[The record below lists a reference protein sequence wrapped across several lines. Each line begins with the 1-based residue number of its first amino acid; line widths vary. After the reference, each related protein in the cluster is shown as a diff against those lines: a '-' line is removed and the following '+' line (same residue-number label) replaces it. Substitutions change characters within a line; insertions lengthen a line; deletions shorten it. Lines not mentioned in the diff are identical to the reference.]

1 MESGYDIVWTDLA
14 LEELESTVKYLKEK
28 FSEKEVER
36 LADEIERMLLI
47 ISQNPAIFSV
57 SEKINVR
64 KAVILKF
71 NSMFYRVTKNEIQIL
86 SFFSNRQDIGN
97 IKI

>member
-1 MESGYDIVWTDLA
+1 MENSYEIVWTDLA
-14 LEELESTVKYLKEK
+14 LEELENTVKYLEEK

-36 LADEIERMLLI
+36 LADEIERILLI
-47 ISQNPAIFSV
+47 ISQNPAIFSL
-57 SEKINVR
+57 SDKINVR
-64 KAVILKF
+64 KATILKF

-86 SFFSNRQDIGN
+86 SFFSNRQNIEN